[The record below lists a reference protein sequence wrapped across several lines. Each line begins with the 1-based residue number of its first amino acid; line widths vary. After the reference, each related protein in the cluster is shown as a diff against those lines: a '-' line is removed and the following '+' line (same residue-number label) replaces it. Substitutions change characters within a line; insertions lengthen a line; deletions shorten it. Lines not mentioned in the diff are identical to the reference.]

1 MTTNIYF
8 SMRAEMIKDN
18 YCTNLTM
25 KENFL
30 YTAAHVITLCGGL
43 FIIGYRKRAKFPQSL
58 SNIRL
63 EKFALLS
70 HNMTSGD
77 RFIPLLS
84 VRENEFSR
92 GKAITLKHKV

>member
-1 MTTNIYF
+1 MVRSSMHCSLNGWLENTNQLTEPNMTTNIYF

-43 FIIGYRKRAKFPQSL
+43 FIIGYRKRAKFPQ
-58 SNIRL
+58 
-63 EKFALLS
+63 
-70 HNMTSGD
+70 
-77 RFIPLLS
+77 
-84 VRENEFSR
+84 
-92 GKAITLKHKV
+92 